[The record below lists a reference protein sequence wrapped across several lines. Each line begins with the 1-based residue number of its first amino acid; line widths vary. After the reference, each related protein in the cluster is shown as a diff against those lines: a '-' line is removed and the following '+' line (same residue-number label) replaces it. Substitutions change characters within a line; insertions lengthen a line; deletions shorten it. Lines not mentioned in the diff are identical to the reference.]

1 MKTTGEHGKLYP
13 AKPIHGNKPKENSNH
28 WHFVKCQNHFSK
40 YEFVAYESF
49 MFQTIA

>member
-1 MKTTGEHGKLYP
+1 MENCTQLNQSME
-13 AKPIHGNKPKENSNH
+13 INKPKENSNR